1 MIKHKNIAKY
11 AAITL
16 SVYPVFVLLGM
27 HIHMLLISFYEGKP
41 VALYSFGNSF
51 NFSSTLIENLLIL
64 LIIINPFV
72 SVAWG
77 GLVLLLKRKECLKLL
92 TYILIANFLL
102 YAYLYSDFF
111 GYYKW
116 LLD

>member
-1 MIKHKNIAKY
+1 MIQHKNMAKY
-11 AAITL
+11 AAIAL

-27 HIHMLLISFYEGKP
+27 HIHMLLISFYEGKR

-64 LIIINPFV
+64 MITINPFV
-72 SVAWG
+72 SIAWG
-77 GLVLLLKRKECLKLL
+77 GLVLLLKQKEYLKLL
-92 TYILIANFLL
+92 KYALIVNFLL
-102 YAYLYSDFF
+102 YTYLYSDFF
-111 GYYKW
+111 GYYEW